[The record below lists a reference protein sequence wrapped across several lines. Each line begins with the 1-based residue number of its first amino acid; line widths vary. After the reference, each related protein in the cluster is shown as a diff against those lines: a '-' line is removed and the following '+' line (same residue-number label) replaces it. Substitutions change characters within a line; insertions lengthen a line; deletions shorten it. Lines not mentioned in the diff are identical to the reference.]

1 MRLLSRYTGLA
12 AGLLSWGCQSNTTS
26 LASTLPPPQNL
37 AYQLDPSGDPAQ
49 PAGILLVWDD
59 VQSSALGSYRIYS
72 RGSTTSAYGLR
83 GETSSNTFHDNGVP
97 HLQYYV
103 TAADVNGG
111 ESDRSNVITVDERL
125 QLPQP
130 ASLTSISL
138 NRAIHLQWA
147 DNAAVSDPGRFNW
160 YRVYSMPY
168 DLDHGVCITQ
178 RDSILL
184 EGTTV
189 SDEFLATLLV
199 NGVPRCFGVSA
210 ISVEGYESLWSPL
223 WHDTPRPDARNVLV
237 SAYEV
242 SQSQSGFRFWN
253 DANGNGRGDPG
264 ELGLVQA
271 GNRTDIDFWVHL
283 QASDST
289 LWIVPEFAGD
299 SIQLYDSTHP
309 VADLTSIDFAPAS
322 GYTRNMIQAVP
333 GYGYVFQRNENGQY
347 HYAALRVTAVGR
359 QYVIFD
365 WSAQTD
371 PGNPELVV
379 MQPGLSAGRTGSEV
393 SGSR

>member
-1 MRLLSRYTGLA
+1 MRHLSRYTLLA
-12 AGLLSWGCQSNTTS
+12 GGLLGWACRSDTTNVG
-26 LASTLPPPQNL
+26 STLPPPQHL
-37 AYQLDPSGDPAQ
+37 AYQLDPSGTPGQ

-59 VQSSALGSYRIYS
+59 VPGAGGYLIYS
-72 RGSTTSAYGLR
+72 RGNTTGAYGLR

-103 TAADVNGG
+103 TTADVNGG
-111 ESDRSNVITVDERL
+111 ESDASNVITVDERM

-138 NRAIHLQWA
+138 NQAIHLQWA
-147 DNAAVSDPGRFNW
+147 DNAALSAPTRFNW

-168 DLDHGVCITQ
+168 DLDQDACITQ
-178 RDSILL
+178 PDSIFL

-189 SDEFLATLLV
+189 SDEFLATLLT

-237 SAYEV
+237 SAFEV
-242 SQSQSGFRFWN
+242 TAAQSGFRFWN
-253 DANGNGRGDPG
+253 DANSNGRGDPG
-264 ELGLVQA
+264 ELGLVQD

-283 QASDST
+283 RASDST
-289 LWIVPEFAGD
+289 LWIVPQFAGD
-299 SIQLYDSTHP
+299 SIRLYDSTQA
-309 VADLTSIDFAPAS
+309 VSDLTSIDYAPAS

-333 GYGYVFQRNENGQY
+333 GFGYVFQRNENSQY

-359 QYVIFD
+359 RYVIFD

-371 PGNPELVV
+371 PGNPELMV
-379 MQPGLSAGRTGSEV
+379 R
-393 SGSR
+393 R

>member
-1 MRLLSRYTGLA
+1 MLPEGIMRLLSRYTGLA

-26 LASTLPPPQNL
+26 LVSALPPPQNL

-59 VQSSALGSYRIYS
+59 VQSSALGSYRICS
-72 RGSTTSAYGLR
+72 RGSTGSPYGLR

-111 ESDRSNVITVDERL
+111 ESDPSNVITVDERL

-130 ASLTSISL
+130 ASLSSISL
-138 NRAIHLQWA
+138 NQAIHLQWA
-147 DNAAVSDPGRFNW
+147 DNAAVSDPTRFNW

-178 RDSILL
+178 RDSISL

-189 SDEFLATLLV
+189 SDQFLATLLV

-223 WHDTPRPDARNVLV
+223 WQDTPRPDARNVLV
-237 SAYEV
+237 YAFEANAA
-242 SQSQSGFRFWN
+242 QSGFRYWDDVN
-253 DANGNGRGDPG
+253 ADGRGQPS
-264 ELGLVQA
+264 ELGLVQD
-271 GNRTDIDFWVHL
+271 GNRTDIDFWVHRDPT
-283 QASDST
+283 DST
-289 LWIVPEFAGD
+289 LWIVPEFSGT
-299 SIQLYDSTHP
+299 SVRLYSNSP
-309 VADLTSIDFAPAS
+309 VTDLTSIDFAPAS
-322 GYTRNMIQAVP
+322 GYSRNMIQAAP
-333 GYGYVFQRNENGQY
+333 GIGYVFQIDEGGSLRYG
-347 HYAALRVTAVGR
+347 ALRVTH
-359 QYVIFD
+359 
-365 WSAQTD
+365 
-371 PGNPELVV
+371 
-379 MQPGLSAGRTGSEV
+379 
-393 SGSR
+393 

>member
-1 MRLLSRYTGLA
+1 M
-12 AGLLSWGCQSNTTS
+12 
-26 LASTLPPPQNL
+26 
-37 AYQLDPSGDPAQ
+37 
-49 PAGILLVWDD
+49 
-59 VQSSALGSYRIYS
+59 
-72 RGSTTSAYGLR
+72 
-83 GETSSNTFHDNGVP
+83 P

-111 ESDRSNVITVDERL
+111 ESDASNVITVDERL

-130 ASLTSISL
+130 ASLSSISL
-138 NRAIHLQWA
+138 NQAIHLQWA
-147 DNAAVSDPGRFNW
+147 DNAALSDTARFNW

-168 DLDHGVCITQ
+168 DLDHGVCVT
-178 RDSILL
+178 RPDSILL

-189 SDEFLATLLV
+189 SDEFLATLLA

-223 WHDTPRPDARNVLV
+223 KHDTPRPDARNVLV
-237 SAYEV
+237 SAFEV
-242 SQSQSGFRFWN
+242 NAAQSGFRFWS

-264 ELGLVQA
+264 ELGLVQD
-271 GNRTDIDFWVHL
+271 GNRTDNDFWVHL

-289 LWIVPEFAGD
+289 LWILPEFAGD
-299 SIQLYDSTHP
+299 SIRLYDNTQAVP
-309 VADLTSIDFAPAS
+309 DLTSIDSAAAS

-333 GYGYVFQRNENGQY
+333 GFGYVFQRNENNQY

-359 QYVIFD
+359 RYVIFD

-379 MQPGLSAGRTGSEV
+379 VKNGL
-393 SGSR
+393 

>member
-1 MRLLSRYTGLA
+1 MRLLSRYALLA
-12 AGLLSWGCQSNTTS
+12 GGLLGWGCRSDTTN
-26 LASTLPPPQNL
+26 LVSTLPPPQNL
-37 AYQLDPSGDPAQ
+37 AYQLDPSGTPDQ

-59 VQSSALGSYRIYS
+59 VQSGSLGGYRIYS
-72 RGSTTSAYGLR
+72 RGSTTGAYGLR

-111 ESDRSNVITVDERL
+111 ESDASNVITVDERL

-130 ASLTSISL
+130 ASLSSISL
-138 NRAIHLQWA
+138 NQAIHLQWA
-147 DNAAVSDPGRFNW
+147 DNAALSDPARFNW
-160 YRVYSMPY
+160 YRLYSLPY

-178 RDSILL
+178 PDSIFL

-189 SDEFLATLLV
+189 SDEFLATLLT

-210 ISVEGYESLWSPL
+210 ISVEGYESLWSAL

-237 SAYEV
+237 SALEA
-242 SQSQSGFRFWN
+242 SAAQSGFRFWN
-253 DANGNGRGDPG
+253 DANANGRGDPG
-264 ELGLVQA
+264 ELGLVQD

-283 QASDST
+283 RASDST
-289 LWIVPEFAGD
+289 LWIVPQFAGD
-299 SIQLYDSTHP
+299 SIRLYDSTQAVP
-309 VADLTSIDFAPAS
+309 DLTSIDFAPAS

-333 GYGYVFQRNENGQY
+333 GFAYVFQRNENGQY

-359 QYVIFD
+359 RYVIFD

-371 PGNPELVV
+371 PGNPELRVV
-379 MQPGLSAGRTGSEV
+379 KNGL
-393 SGSR
+393 